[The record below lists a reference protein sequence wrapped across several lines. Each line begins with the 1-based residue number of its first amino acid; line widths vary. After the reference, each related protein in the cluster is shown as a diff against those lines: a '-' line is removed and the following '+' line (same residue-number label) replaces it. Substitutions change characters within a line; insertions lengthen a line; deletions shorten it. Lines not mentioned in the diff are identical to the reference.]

1 MTTDT
6 VIATRGL
13 TLGKGYL
20 PPLSF
25 AILMLAQLRYADNVQ

>member
-6 VIATRGL
+6 VIATRA